1 MTTAPV
7 NDHRDAL
14 GTVAEIH
21 AANELAM
28 QVWRQN
34 EAVCAEYLGGRGFD
48 LARVVAVGFPVGHA
62 AADGAVCTTL
72 ASHGFPLR
80 VALAAG
86 LIRVNVRG
94 DFVDVFRDRLMFPVR
109 NVHDGS
115 IAGFTGR
122 ALPWAHES
130 APRWLNS
137 RTTRAF
143 HKGELLYGLWEARR
157 TIEQRRRRLAA
168 LVVCEGPLDAIA
180 AAVACPVT
188 AVAPA
193 GTAMTQTQAQ
203 WIADLATAAGLPIVV
218 ACDGDEAGQRAAE
231 KSSELIAA
239 SSAQAKV
246 TVATLPVGEDPASL
260 SASDAQ
266 TLCALIFGGNAGS
279 QALRR

>member
-1 MTTAPV
+1 MTTVPV
-7 NDHRDAL
+7 SDHREAK
-14 GTVAEIH
+14 GTLAEIH

-34 EAVCAEYLGGRGFD
+34 EAVCVDYLGGRGFD
-48 LARVVAVGFPVGHA
+48 LARVVAAGFSVGHA
-62 AADGAVCTTL
+62 TADGAVCTTL

-80 VALAAG
+80 VALAGG
-86 LIRVNVRG
+86 LIRANGRG

-115 IAGFTGR
+115 IAGFIGR

-157 TIEQRRRRLAA
+157 AVEQHRRRLMA

-193 GTAMTQTQAQ
+193 GTAMTGTQAQ

-218 ACDGDEAGQRAAE
+218 ACDGDAAGQRAAGRA
-231 KSSELIAA
+231 SELIAA
-239 SSAQAKV
+239 CSRAKV

-260 SASDAQ
+260 SLSDAQ
-266 TLCALIFGGNAGS
+266 TLCALIVNGNSES